1 MTGMLAASA
10 PRAPGNT
17 CEDDDGTRKAH
28 VRLDNCTTALT
39 GHGPAHCNPVDT
51 NVPEIGD
58 EQQEGPCR
66 TSPTNC

>member
-1 MTGMLAASA
+1 MDTG
-10 PRAPGNT
+10 
-17 CEDDDGTRKAH
+17 
-28 VRLDNCTTALT
+28 TTAFT
-39 GHGPAHCNPVDT
+39 GHGTAHCNPVDT